1 MDRKIYA
8 IILSG
13 GKGKR
18 MGSSISKQYMM
29 LNDRPILY
37 YSLDS
42 FEKSDVDEV
51 VVVVG
56 KNDKEY
62 VKSEIVDKY
71 NFKKVK
77 IITEGGAERYNS
89 VYNGLMAIDDQ
100 MNVNINNTY
109 VLIHDGA
116 RPFISVE
123 IINKTIY
130 EVMKD
135 NAVVVGVP
143 VKDTIKI
150 VNNLNDIVDTPDRS
164 MLWQVQTPQAFLL
177 PEIKA
182 AYKKAIESE
191 RKDLTDDSM
200 VMETFGGHTVKMIMG
215 DYNNIKITTPEDL
228 IFGSAILNNQ

>member
-13 GKGKR
+13 GRGKR

-215 DYNNIKITTPEDL
+215 DFNNIKITTPEDL

>member
-1 MDRKIYA
+1 MNRKIYA

-56 KNDKEY
+56 KDDKEY

-71 NFKKVK
+71 NLKKVK

-89 VYNGLMAIDDQ
+89 VYNGLMAIDGQ
-100 MNVNINNTY
+100 MNMYINNTY

-123 IINKTIY
+123 IINKTIH

-143 VKDTIKI
+143 AKDTIKI
-150 VNNLNDIVDTPDRS
+150 VNHLNDIVDTPDRS
-164 MLWQVQTPQAFLL
+164 MLWQVQTPQAFSF

-182 AYKKAIESE
+182 AYKKAIESD

>member
-13 GKGKR
+13 GRGKR

>member
-13 GKGKR
+13 GRGKR

-37 YSLDS
+37 QSLAS

>member
-177 PEIKA
+177 PKIKA

>member
-8 IILSG
+8 FILTG
-13 GKGKR
+13 GRGKR